1 MEYLVIVLIVLL
13 CALGNRF
20 RGTGV
25 IKYFGTLNIGNKK
38 VDIKFNGNH
47 IYGLYLATLLGFLS
61 MNPWVGLC
69 VLIAYLIGEAKGWGE
84 WVGTLTRHEP
94 WDEAM
99 LQRNYLD
106 AEGKTFPFIHQIANF
121 IIPEKINGT
130 FEARTKQYKHYA
142 TLALALRGFYWWS
155 FVYFTLAIFQ
165 VIQYQEAL
173 IISILL
179 GVAFPIA
186 CEIGKRLTFTKT
198 YDLSFINLNFSQGW
212 ENQEIVYGL
221 FQGIALWYTI
231 IFLI

>member
-1 MEYLVIVLIVLL
+1 MILVECLL
-13 CALGNRF
+13 NRL
-20 RGTGV
+20 RGTGI
-25 IKYFGTLNIGNKK
+25 IKYLGTLKIFNIN
-38 VDIKFNGNH
+38 IKINFNGNH
-47 IYGLYLATLLGFLS
+47 IYGLYLATLLGFLT
-61 MNPWVGLC
+61 MNPWLGLAIL
-69 VLIAYLIGEAKGWGE
+69 VAYLIGEAKGWGE

-121 IIPEKINGT
+121 IIPEKIEGT
-130 FEARTKQYKHYA
+130 FETRAKQYQHYA
-142 TLALALRGFYWWS
+142 ILALAIRGFYWWS

-186 CEIGKRLTFTKT
+186 CELGRRWKFTKT
-198 YDLSFINLNFSQGW
+198 YDLMFIKLNFKQGW

-231 IFLI
+231 IFLT

>member
-1 MEYLVIVLIVLL
+1 M
-13 CALGNRF
+13 
-20 RGTGV
+20 
-25 IKYFGTLNIGNKK
+25 NKEVK
-38 VDIKFNGNH
+38 ISFVGNH
-47 IYGLYLATLLGFLS
+47 LYGLWVALVLGLAT
-61 MNPWVGLC
+61 MNPWLGLAIL
-69 VLIAYLIGEAKGWGE
+69 VAYLIGESKGWGE
-84 WVGTLTRHEP
+84 WVGSLTRHEP

-130 FEARTKQYKHYA
+130 FETRAKQYKYYA
-142 TLALALRGFYWWS
+142 ILAIRGFYWWS

-186 CEIGKRLTFTKT
+186 CELGKRWKFTKT
-198 YDLSFINLNFSQGW
+198 YDLKFIKLSFSQGW

-221 FQGIALWYTI
+221 FQGVALWYTI